1 MVWQLQEAKSKF
13 SRLVNRAL
21 SEGPQIVTRHGEEVV
36 VIVSMADYRRLT
48 EGRRSLLDML
58 LESPLL
64 GSGLEIERDRTDFG
78 REPAL

>member
-48 EGRRSLLDML
+48 EGRRSLLDIL

-64 GSGLEIERDRTDFG
+64 GSDLEIERDRTDFG